1 MNQRVAIVLAVL
13 VAGVFAGFALMCA
26 GDSFADTHS
35 DSNPYPNRYPDSHGN
50 GNPHADR
57 DPYTHADGVANTDRV
72 VDAHTNGDAN
82 TDSAVDAHKITAQSL
97 WRWAWL

>member
-1 MNQRVAIVLAVL
+1 VAA
-13 VAGVFAGFALMCA
+13 
-26 GDSFADTHS
+26 TE
-35 DSNPYPNRYPDSHGN
+35 PRRPPRYPDSHGN

-97 WRWAWL
+97 WRWTRL